1 MKFQASEFASPAI
14 ANPSTDNLGWEWS
27 DIPGYSTVTK
37 LYGTATGT
45 VSKATT
51 AATKAATDAARA
63 VLPSSVAGK
72 LDIGWPKEYYN
83 DITKIG
89 LTQWTTPG
97 QIGAMYDHAAFWLD
111 VGALRADYDGK
122 KTAQAALKAAAAKI
136 RSMKAEES
144 YLCRFT
150 GYTCTVSP
158 IDLYSIAI
166 DALDATDLDPYDK
179 QRIGKVLRGSRTKL
193 RIKKYGPIVAV
204 AAAGTAIYVLR
215 RRRQAR

>member
-1 MKFQASEFASPAI
+1 MKFQASQFSAPVI
-14 ANPSTDNLGWEWS
+14 ANPSQDNLGWEWS
-27 DIPGYSTVTK
+27 DLPGYSTVTK

-45 VSKATT
+45 AS
-51 AATKAATDAARA
+51 AATEAAKKAATEAART

-72 LDIGWPKEYYN
+72 LDIGWPKEYYD

-89 LTQWTTPG
+89 IGQWTTPS
-97 QIGAMYDHAAFWLD
+97 QIGAMFDHAAFWLD

-166 DALDATDLDPYDK
+166 DAVNTSGLDEYDVR
-179 QRIGKVLRGSRTKL
+179 RISKVLRGSRTKL
-193 RIKKYGPIVAV
+193 RIKKYGPILAV
-204 AAAGTAIYVLR
+204 AAAGTAVYVLR
-215 RRRQAR
+215 RRRR